1 MTAAT
6 TIECVPNISEARRPG
21 VVADATAAIAAQGA
35 RVLDLHG
42 DADHNRSVFTVAGT
56 PAEVTNAMHALA
68 DVTIA
73 DVDLRLQHGVH
84 PRVGALD
91 VVPFVPIAGVTLD
104 DCVAIARAFA
114 ADLSARHGLPVFLYE
129 AAAAAPHRRRLEAI
143 RRGGLEALA
152 MRMRDDPLWRPDFG
166 PSTPHPSAGVTVV
179 GARFPLIAWNI
190 NLDTDRVDVAAA
202 IARRI
207 RESSG
212 GLPCVKAL
220 GVPLAGR
227 RLAQVTMNLTDYRVT
242 PMRAVFDT
250 VAREA
255 ASHGVGILESEIV
268 GLVPRAAMSDEDAR
282 VLLVRDYDGR
292 QILEEQLARP
302 PQLSSRSRPC

>member
-1 MTAAT
+1 MTAA
-6 TIECVPNISEARRPG
+6 TIECVPNISEARRAHVVDR
-21 VVADATAAIAAQGA
+21 VVAAVTAQGA

-42 DADHNRSVFTVAGT
+42 DADHNRSVVTLAGT

-68 DVTIA
+68 DATIA
-73 DVDLRLQHGVH
+73 DVDLRLQQGVH

-91 VVPFVPIAGVTLD
+91 VVPFVPIAGATLD
-104 DCVAIARAFA
+104 DCVTIARRFA
-114 ADLSARHGLPVFLYE
+114 AELSARHHLPIFLYD
-129 AAAAAPHRRRLEAI
+129 AAATAPHRRRLEAI
-143 RRGGLEALA
+143 RRGGLDALA
-152 MRMRDDPLWRPDFG
+152 DRMRHDAAWRPDFG
-166 PSTPHPSAGVTVV
+166 PSAPHPSAGVTVV

-190 NLDTDRVDVAAA
+190 NLDTGRVDVATA

-227 RLAQVTMNLTDYRVT
+227 GLAQVTMNLTDYRVT
-242 PMRAVFDT
+242 GMRTVFDA

-255 ASHGVGILESEIV
+255 ASHGVRILESEIV
-268 GLVPRAAMSDEDAR
+268 GLVPRAAMSDDDAR
-282 VLLVRDYDGR
+282 ALLVRGYDGR
-292 QILEEQLARP
+292 QILEERLAGSAGHEAPRLR
-302 PQLSSRSRPC
+302 QQ